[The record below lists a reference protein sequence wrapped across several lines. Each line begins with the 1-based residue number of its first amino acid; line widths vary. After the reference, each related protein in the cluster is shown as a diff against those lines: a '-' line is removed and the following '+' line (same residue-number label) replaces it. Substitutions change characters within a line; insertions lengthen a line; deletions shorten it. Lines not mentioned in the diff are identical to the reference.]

1 MCGPLERNPG
11 EMTPHAPCAP
21 VLAVL
26 AALAVLG
33 TTAAGCA
40 HQRAARAEIAALGD
54 DHNLTRAQVRQ
65 HRPGVEVAHG
75 LEAFLGQPT
84 LVVGDETFRNDCSGL
99 VDAAYAAAGRD
110 LHGLNGAALH
120 ELARD
125 GGVFHKRR
133 RPLPGDVAF
142 FDNTHDRNGNRR
154 LDDRLTHVA
163 VVERVDDDG
172 TITLVHKGGSGVT
185 RIVMNLRQRRQARDA
200 DGDEINSHLRA
211 KAKRDRRRTRYLA
224 GQLWRG
230 FGSLW
235 KLSDDP
241 VEDP

>member
-40 HQRAARAEIAALGD
+40 HQRAARAEIAALAD

-110 LHGLNGAALH
+110 LRTGGPGRAAVLV
-120 ELARD
+120 
-125 GGVFHKRR
+125 GGVRRGGVVHVVRGPRLGGAGALRGGPRAGAR
-133 RPLPGDVAF
+133 RPAGADAAAA
-142 FDNTHDRNGNRR
+142 RR
-154 LDDRLTHVA
+154 
-163 VVERVDDDG
+163 
-172 TITLVHKGGSGVT
+172 
-185 RIVMNLRQRRQARDA
+185 
-200 DGDEINSHLRA
+200 
-211 KAKRDRRRTRYLA
+211 A
-224 GQLWRG
+224 G
-230 FGSLW
+230 
-235 KLSDDP
+235 
-241 VEDP
+241 